1 MGCILANVWGG
12 DRSVNWATAAFS
24 RIGSLVRAGVMLT
37 FCLASAM
44 PVAAAPVP
52 RAVLVLH
59 QWEANL
65 PWYGDFFSAFNGTI
79 HADSPEPIAIYVEHL
94 DLGRFK
100 GAAHQESLHRYIA
113 HKYSDRDI
121 GIIISVGP
129 AALPFAVAIRA
140 EMWPEASLVFA
151 AAMDATVAGLNLA
164 ADMTGSIV
172 DLSPQEMIGTAR
184 ALVPDL
190 QRIVVLGDHW
200 DDKDVHHAFKQEL
213 PAAAGKLDIADLT
226 GLALPEI
233 KRRVAVLPE
242 RTAILYTPIFV
253 DGAGDAYLPGDALA
267 SVAEVANQPIVV
279 HGETEVGDGAV
290 GGVVIRP
297 ELTGAD
303 AAERVLRIM
312 RGESASNIPLARA
325 QFTTPVFDWRQL
337 QRWKVGTDRLPA
349 GSEIHSRPAG
359 LWDQYHWH
367 LSVAALAVVV
377 QAALIG
383 GLLVERRRRAVAE
396 LQSRRHFE
404 EVAHLNRSAAV
415 GVLSA
420 SLGHELNQPLG
431 AVLSNAEAA
440 ELLLNSDPPDIEK
453 VKAILADI
461 RRDDQRAA
469 DVIRRLRA
477 LMGKSEP
484 EPQLFDV
491 NDVVRVITDILGA
504 EAASRGV
511 MLSADLDRHPLPAR
525 ADPVHLQ
532 QVVLNLALNGMDA
545 MLNRSAGRRH
555 MIVTTALADAATIK
569 VTVADSGTGIAP
581 DKLKHIFEP
590 FFTTK
595 RQGMG
600 LGLSIARTIIEQSGG
615 RIWAENRADG
625 GAVFSFTLPAAK
637 GIAA

>member
-1 MGCILANVWGG
+1 V
-12 DRSVNWATAAFS
+12 SWARAGFS
-24 RIGSLVRAGVMLT
+24 CIGSLGRAGVILT
-37 FCLASAM
+37 ACLASILSA
-44 PVAAAPVP
+44 AAAPVP
-52 RAVLVLH
+52 RSVLVLY
-59 QWEANL
+59 QWEANV
-65 PWYGDFFSAFNGTI
+65 PWYGVFFDEFNATI
-79 HADSPEPIAIYVEHL
+79 RANSPEPIAIFAEQL

-100 GAAHQESLHRYIA
+100 GAAQQEAFHRYIVQ
-113 HKYSDRDI
+113 KYSERDI

-129 AALPFAVAIRA
+129 SALPFAVALRA
-140 EMWPEASLVFA
+140 EMWPEASMVFA
-151 AAMDATVAGLNLA
+151 AATDPAVAGLNLA
-164 ADMTGSIV
+164 ADITGSIV
-172 DLSPQEMIGTAR
+172 EMSPQEMIGTAR
-184 ALVPDL
+184 VLIPNL
-190 QRIVVLGDHW
+190 RRVVLVGDHW
-200 DDKDVHHAFKQEL
+200 DDRDIHHSFKQEL
-213 PAAAGKLDIADLT
+213 PAAAGGLEVVDLT
-226 GLALPEI
+226 GLAMPEI
-233 KRRVAVLPE
+233 RRRVAVLPE

-253 DGAGDAYLPGDALA
+253 DGAGEAYLPGDALA
-267 SVAEVANQPIVV
+267 SIAEVASQPIVV
-279 HGETEVGDGAV
+279 HGETEVSDGAV

-297 ELTGAD
+297 ELIGVD

-312 RGESASNIPLARA
+312 RGESASNIPLARD

-337 QRWKVGTDRLPA
+337 QRWGIGIDHLPR
-349 GSEIHSRPAG
+349 GSEIHSRPQD
-359 LWDQYHWH
+359 LWEEYQWQ

-377 QAALIG
+377 QAALIA
-383 GLLVERRRRAVAE
+383 GLLVERRRRGLAE
-396 LQSRRHFE
+396 LEARRHLE

-440 ELLLNSDPPDIEK
+440 ELLLNADPPEIEK

-477 LMGKSEP
+477 LMRKSEP
-484 EPQLFDV
+484 EPQLIDV

-511 MLSADLDRHPLPAR
+511 MLNADLDQHPLPAR

-545 MLNRSAGRRH
+545 MLNRPTGRRH
-555 MIVTTALADAATIK
+555 MTVTTALADPATIR
-569 VTVADSGTGIAP
+569 VTVSDSGTGIPP
-581 DKLKHIFEP
+581 DKVKHIFEP

-615 RIWAENRADG
+615 RIWADNRPDG
-625 GAVFSFTLPAAK
+625 GATFSFTLPVAREKAA
-637 GIAA
+637 